1 MQTPFRCVYAVVDGS
16 IIQAD
21 VYVPSPAPSAKTAL
35 PVAIGIHGGAF
46 MLGHSGMVSLD
57 QIDDCLSR
65 GWIVVSIDHRL
76 CPQVSIV
83 DGPITDARTALAW
96 VHSTSSTSSLEA
108 ELAAHG
114 HDTVAV
120 DRDAVV
126 AFGTSSGG
134 TLALALGW
142 GVPENAGVKA
152 ILDLYG
158 ATAFA
163 DPFWTQ
169 PLPHISLPPHEES
182 EKRINRVY
190 DEVPVP
196 TQGGVSLE
204 GQSQEQ
210 GVVAVDEEQRQ
221 RDLIRRE
228 FTFTNIGRGTL
239 LDVAFPSKLWEQ
251 IDASLNVSPSFPP
264 TCIVHGTEDEMV
276 PDYLSKK
283 LYAELQR
290 HGVRS
295 EFIEVP
301 GERHTFVGKMVK
313 GSRTWELQRKGFDFL
328 EEVINRR

>member
-1 MQTPFRCVYAVVDGS
+1 MQPTFRCVYAVIEGS
-16 IIQAD
+16 IIHAD
-21 VYVPSPAPSAKTAL
+21 VYVPSPAPSTKTAL

-46 MLGHSGMVSLD
+46 MLGHSGMVNSD
-57 QIDDCLSR
+57 QIDDCLER
-65 GWIVVSIDHRL
+65 NWIVVSIDHRL
-76 CPQVSIV
+76 CPQVSIF
-83 DGPITDARTALAW
+83 DGPIADARTALAW

-108 ELAAHG
+108 ELMAHG

-120 DRDAVV
+120 DREAVV

-169 PLPHISLPPHEES
+169 PLGGISIPPHDES
-182 EKRINRVY
+182 EQRIRRVF

-204 GQSQEQ
+204 GQSQQQ
-210 GVVAVDEEQRQ
+210 GADVVDEEQRQ
-221 RDLIRRE
+221 RDLIRRD

-239 LDVAFPSKLWEQ
+239 LDVAFPSKQWDL
-251 IDASLNVSPSFPP
+251 IDATLNISPSFPP
-264 TCIVHGTEDEMV
+264 TCIVHGTDDDMV
-276 PDYLSKK
+276 PDNLSKK
-283 LYAELQR
+283 LFAELQR

-301 GERHTFVGKMVK
+301 EERHTFVGKMVK
-313 GSRTWELQRKGFDFL
+313 GSRTWELQRRGFDFL
-328 EEVINRR
+328 EDVIGRK